1 MFPSS
6 QAILLDA
13 KKRDPTLPDPSIQR
27 FGEPAKFLPVCFIF
41 SIIITLYITYV
52 TFHCLPL
59 LQDPDTFAYGMNCLV
74 VFNVLTLLV
83 FLCYFRSM
91 FEHPG
96 TIPDNASTEDGGF
109 VWEKR
114 QRSRHTG
121 SQDQSYT
128 GKESKRLGGDRSC
141 KWCNK
146 YKPDRC
152 HHCRVCRMCVL
163 KMDHHC
169 PWIYNCVGFK
179 NFKYFFLLVLY
190 STLVCHMIVWTMMI
204 DVINCA
210 LEPQNYSFMT
220 VFGTLFG
227 ESLAGLM
234 GFLLTGFLA
243 FHVHLMIKNMTTI
256 EFCEK
261 SRRPNFDTDIYNL
274 GILDNVKSVLGDNP
288 LLWLFPV
295 SPPSGDGMSFEGK
308 QAFLAP
314 VTGEFQ
320 QIQTDGAVSNYG
332 STVSADAQPQVITVT
347 FAPGRLGITAAWASG
362 LVREVVAGSQGDRAD
377 IRAGMT
383 FEKIDGV
390 PYTERILDQ
399 RISGTADFIVTFLPP
414 ARVTAT
420 AGTGEAPVYL

>member
-1 MFPSS
+1 MVPDGLSARSQKSTPAPAALGRLVPVAFVVCNVLVLYNIYTWLHIVPMLNRESTRSRGMAEACVFNILVGLMSICYARCLLTPPGGIPDREEDPGWEYVGQDGRPS
-6 QAILLDA
+6 QMREGLVET
-13 KKRDPTLPDPSIQR
+13 KRDGQR
-27 FGEPAKFLPVCFIF
+27 
-41 SIIITLYITYV
+41 
-52 TFHCLPL
+52 
-59 LQDPDTFAYGMNCLV
+59 
-74 VFNVLTLLV
+74 
-83 FLCYFRSM
+83 
-91 FEHPG
+91 
-96 TIPDNASTEDGGF
+96 
-109 VWEKR
+109 
-114 QRSRHTG
+114 RH
-121 SQDQSYT
+121 
-128 GKESKRLGGDRSC
+128 C
-141 KWCNK
+141 KWCAK

-243 FHVHLMIKNMTTI
+243 FHIHLMIKNMTTI